1 LNALKFRDIRRLATA
16 GGIKMMRRPFT
27 VVLWLCLVSSVDR
40 SFAAE
45 PKSAVA
51 DALSQKLLS
60 PMIPMQEIKDFV
72 DAHLL
77 PMPEPKT
84 VADWE
89 RYATRVRKEAL
100 DRVIFRGEAAKWRA
114 LPTRVEWQQTIDGGP
129 GYKIKK
135 LRYEAVP
142 GLWIPALLYEPTEFK
157 TSKVPVSLAVN
168 GHERPGKALGYK
180 QIRCINQAK
189 RGMIVLNTEFLG
201 FGQLNS
207 PNFDHYRPNQLEL
220 CGISAVS
227 PFYLVM
233 SRGLDILLAHEHAD
247 PTRVAVQGL
256 SGGAWQT
263 ITISSLD
270 TRVTLCNPVAG
281 YGPLPTRM
289 RYLSDTGDPE
299 QDPCD
304 LATVTDYGQMTAL
317 LAPRPALLT
326 NNYKDTCCFKADHI
340 LPPLLGMARPIYELY
355 GKSNNLRTHVN
366 LDPGTHNF
374 GLDNRQ
380 QFYGMLK
387 DFFFADRP
395 DVNASEIPSDKE
407 VKTPDQLN
415 VPLPKNNADF
425 NSLARGMMAPLP
437 REKNLPSP
445 RKELVDWQ
453 EKHRASLRQV
463 VRARTLDAASVTI
476 GTRKIDDYTAT
487 DYWFRVGGAWTI
499 PATEFAPANSRGTAV
514 VIADEGR
521 VAATAAV
528 EKLLRDGHRVVAVD
542 LCFFGELQIP
552 KRIDYIPADFMLA
565 LATVGERPL
574 GVQAA
579 QLVAIARW
587 IAAQKGH
594 PSQIVA
600 VGPRSSL
607 IATVAAALE
616 TSAISELDL
625 HGSFGS
631 LKEIIEQNLTA
642 ENAPELFCFGLL
654 EHFDVAQL
662 VALVAP
668 RQVHFREPSAR
679 VRHEIGPVRETYAV
693 LGIEF
698 DPTQ

>member
-1 LNALKFRDIRRLATA
+1 
-16 GGIKMMRRPFT
+16 MRRPFT
-27 VVLWLCLVSSVDR
+27 VVLCLFCLMTWVDGL
-40 SFAAE
+40 FAAE

-51 DALSQKLLS
+51 EALSQKLLG
-60 PMIPMQEIKDFV
+60 PTIPMQEIKDVV
-72 DAHLL
+72 DTHLL

-89 RYATRVRKEAL
+89 RYATRVRKQAL
-100 DRVIFRGEAAKWRA
+100 DRVIYRGEAAKWRA

-129 GYKIKK
+129 GYKIRK

-189 RGMIVLNTEFLG
+189 RGMIVLNTEFFG
-201 FGQLNS
+201 FGQLNG

-220 CGISAVS
+220 CGTSAVS

-256 SGGAWQT
+256 SGGGWQT

-270 TRVTLCNPVAG
+270 TRVTLSNPVAG
-281 YGPLPTRM
+281 YSPLPTRM

-326 NNYKDTCCFKADHI
+326 NNYKDNCCFKADHT

-355 GKSNNLRTHVN
+355 GKPNNLRTHVN
-366 LDPGTHNF
+366 LDPGSHNF

-380 QFYGMLK
+380 QFYAMLK

-395 DVNASEIPSDKE
+395 DVNAAEIPSDKE
-407 VKTPDQLN
+407 VKTPEQLN
-415 VPLPKNNADF
+415 VPLPKDNADF
-425 NSLARGMMAPLP
+425 NSLARGLMAALP
-437 REKNLPSP
+437 RDAKLPAL
-445 RKELVDWQ
+445 RDEIVRWQ
-453 EKHRASLRQV
+453 ADRRTLLRQV
-463 VRARTLDAASVTI
+463 VRSRPLDAAAIVIS
-476 GTRKIDDYTAT
+476 TRKIDAYTAT

-499 PATEFAPANSRGTAV
+499 PATEFVPANSNGTVV
-514 VIADEGR
+514 VIKDEGR
-521 VAATAAV
+521 SASAEVV
-528 EKLLRDGHRVVAVD
+528 ESHLRSGRRVLAID
-542 LCFFGELQIP
+542 LCFFGELHIP
-552 KRIDYIPADFMLA
+552 KRIEYIPADFMLA
-565 LATVGERPL
+565 LATIGERPL
-574 GVQAA
+574 GIQAA
-579 QLVAIARW
+579 QLSAIARW
-587 IAAQKGH
+587 IEKEKGQPAQV
-594 PSQIVA
+594 VA

-616 TSAISELDL
+616 AKAIGELEL

-654 EHFDVAQL
+654 EHFDLPQL

-679 VRHEIGPVRETYAV
+679 VRREIGPLRETYAA
-693 LGIEF
+693 LGVEF
-698 DPTQ
+698 DPTH

>member
-1 LNALKFRDIRRLATA
+1 MLRQLFAVI
-16 GGIKMMRRPFT
+16 
-27 VVLWLCLVSSVDR
+27 LCLICLICCR
-40 SFAAE
+40 TGTFAADA
-45 PKSAVA
+45 KSKVGE
-51 DALSQKLLS
+51 ALGRKLLN
-60 PMIPMQEIKDFV
+60 PAIPLQEIKDFV
-72 DAHLL
+72 DAHLV

-89 RYATRVRKEAL
+89 RYANRVRKEAL
-100 DRVIFRGEAAKWRA
+100 DQVIFRGEAAKWRTM
-114 LPTRVEWQQTIDGGP
+114 PTRVEWEQTIDGGP

-157 TSKVPVSLAVN
+157 TAKVPVSLAVN
-168 GHERPGKALGYK
+168 GHDRLGKALGYK

-220 CGISAVS
+220 CGTSAVS

-247 PTRVAVQGL
+247 PARVAVQGL
-256 SGGAWQT
+256 SGGGWQT
-263 ITISSLD
+263 ITISSFD

-289 RYLSDTGDPE
+289 RYMTDTGDPE
-299 QDPCD
+299 QNPCD
-304 LATVTDYGQMTAL
+304 LAAVVDYGQMTAL

-326 NNYKDTCCFKADHI
+326 NNYSDNCCFRADHT

-355 GKSNNLRTHVN
+355 GKPNNLRTHVN
-366 LDPGTHNF
+366 LDPGSHNF

-380 QFYGMLK
+380 HFYAMLK

-395 DVNASEIPSDKE
+395 DVTATEIPSDKE
-407 VKTPDQLN
+407 VKTPDQLK
-415 VPLPKNNADF
+415 VPLPTNNGDF
-425 NSLARGMMAPLP
+425 NSVARGLMAPLP
-437 REKNLPSP
+437 RDPNVPST
-445 RKELVDWQ
+445 REELARWQ
-453 EKHRASLRQV
+453 EKHRDMLRNV
-463 VRARTLDAASVTI
+463 VRARNLDAAAVMI
-476 GTRKIDDYTAT
+476 GTRKIDAYTAT

-499 PATEFAPANSRGTAV
+499 PATEFVPTNSKGMAV
-514 VIADEGR
+514 VIGDDGR
-521 VAATAAV
+521 DATASVV
-528 EKLLRDGHRVVAVD
+528 EDLLRSGRSVMALD
-542 LCFFGELQIP
+542 LCFFGEQRIP
-552 KRIDYIPADFMLA
+552 KRIQYIPADFMIA

-574 GVQAA
+574 GIEAA
-579 QLVAIARW
+579 QLAAITRW
-587 IAAQKGH
+587 METQKGQH
-594 PSQIVA
+594 SQIVA

-616 TSAISELDL
+616 TTAISELEL
-625 HGSFGS
+625 RGSFGS

-668 RQVHFREPSAR
+668 RRVHFREPSAR
-679 VRHEIGPVRETYAV
+679 VRREISPLRKIYAA

-698 DPTQ
+698 DPTR

>member
-1 LNALKFRDIRRLATA
+1 
-16 GGIKMMRRPFT
+16 MMRQLST
-27 VVLWLCLVSSVDR
+27 VVVCLTCFSSFRADCL
-40 SFAAE
+40 AAE
-45 PKSAVA
+45 QKSAVA
-51 DALSQKLLS
+51 EALSQKLLS
-60 PMIPMQEIKDFV
+60 PAIPMQEIKDFV

-89 RYATRVRKEAL
+89 RYANRVRKEAL

-114 LPTRVEWQQTIDGGP
+114 LPTHVEWEQTIDGGP

-189 RGMIVLNTEFLG
+189 RGMIVLNTEFFG

-207 PNFDHYRPNQLEL
+207 ANFDHYRPNQLEL
-220 CGISAVS
+220 CGTSAVS

-247 PTRVAVQGL
+247 STRVAVQGL

-281 YGPLPTRM
+281 FGPLPTRM

-355 GKSNNLRTHVN
+355 GKPNNLRTHVN
-366 LDPGTHNF
+366 LDPGSHNF

-380 QFYGMLK
+380 QFYAMLK

-395 DVNASEIPSDKE
+395 EVTATEIASDKE

-415 VPLPKNNADF
+415 VPLPKDNADF
-425 NSLARGMMAPLP
+425 NSVARNLVAPLP
-437 REKNLPSP
+437 RDPVLPTS
-445 RKELVDWQ
+445 RAEVSDWQ
-453 EKHRASLRQV
+453 EKRRPLLSQI
-463 VRARTLDAASVTI
+463 VRARTFDAATVAI
-476 GTRKIDDYTAT
+476 GSRKVGTYTAT
-487 DYWFRVGGAWTI
+487 DYWFRLGGAWTV
-499 PATEFAPANSRGTAV
+499 PATEIVPTNPKGAVLVIGDEGRAATTAV
-514 VIADEGR
+514 VEN
-521 VAATAAV
+521 
-528 EKLLRDGHRVVAVD
+528 LLRDGRRVMAID
-542 LCFFGELQIP
+542 LCFFGELLIP

-565 LATVGERPL
+565 LATIGERPL
-574 GVQAA
+574 GIQAA
-579 QLVAIARW
+579 QLASIARW
-587 IAAQKGH
+587 MEAQQGH
-594 PSQIVA
+594 PVQVVA

-607 IATVAAALE
+607 IATIAAALE
-616 TSAISELDL
+616 TRAIGELDL
-625 HGSFGS
+625 RGSFGS

-654 EHFDVAQL
+654 EHFDLPQL

-668 RQVHFREPSAR
+668 RRVHFREPSDR
-679 VRHEIGPVRETYAV
+679 VRREFSPLQKTYAA
-693 LGIEF
+693 LGVDF
-698 DPTQ
+698 DPTR

>member
-1 LNALKFRDIRRLATA
+1 
-16 GGIKMMRRPFT
+16 MMQRPFA
-27 VVLWLCLVSSVDR
+27 VILCLVYLVSYHAD
-40 SFAAE
+40 SFAADE
-45 PKSAVA
+45 KSAVA
-51 DALSQKLLS
+51 EALSRKLLS
-60 PMIPMQEIKDFV
+60 PAIPMQEIKDFV

-89 RYATRVRKEAL
+89 RYASRVRKEAL
-100 DRVIFRGEAAKWRA
+100 DRVIFHGEAAKWRA

-157 TSKVPVSLAVN
+157 TPKVPVSLAIN
-168 GHERPGKALGYK
+168 GHERLGKAVDYK

-201 FGQLNS
+201 FGQLVG

-220 CGISAVS
+220 CGTSAVS

-256 SGGAWQT
+256 SGGGWQT

-326 NNYKDTCCFKADHI
+326 NNYKDNCCFKADHI
-340 LPPLLGMARPIYELY
+340 LPPLLGTARPIYELY
-355 GKSNNLRTHVN
+355 GKPNNLRTHVN
-366 LDPGTHNF
+366 LDPGSHNF

-380 QFYGMLK
+380 QFYAMLK

-395 DVNASEIPSDKE
+395 DVTAAEIPSDHE

-415 VPLPKNNADF
+415 VPLPKDNADF
-425 NSLARGMMAPLP
+425 NRLARQLMAPLP
-437 REKNLPSP
+437 RDPVLPSSH
-445 RKELVDWQ
+445 EDLSDWQ
-453 EKHRASLRQV
+453 AKHRAFLCRIVHGQ
-463 VRARTLDAASVTI
+463 TLEAAAVMI
-476 GTRKIDDYTAT
+476 GSRKLGEYTAT
-487 DYWFRVGGAWTI
+487 DYWYRVGGAWTV
-499 PATEFAPANSRGTAV
+499 PATEIAPTNPHNTILVISDDGRTAS
-514 VIADEGR
+514 AS
-521 VAATAAV
+521 AV
-528 EKLLRDGHRVVAVD
+528 EKLLKDGRRVVAID
-542 LCFFGELQIP
+542 LCFFGELHIP
-552 KRIDYIPADFMLA
+552 KRIEYIPADFMLA

-574 GVQAA
+574 GIQAA
-579 QLVAIARW
+579 QLAAIARW
-587 IAAQKGH
+587 TETQRGN
-594 PSQIVA
+594 PVQIVA
-600 VGPRSSL
+600 LGPRSSL

-616 TSAISELDL
+616 TKAIGELDL
-625 HGSFGS
+625 HGSLGS

-642 ENAPELFCFGLL
+642 ETAPELFCFGLL
-654 EHFDVAQL
+654 EHFDLPQL

-668 RQVHFREPSAR
+668 RRVHFREPSAR
-679 VRHEIGPVRETYAV
+679 VRREIGPLQKTYATFGV
-693 LGIEF
+693 DF
-698 DPTQ
+698 DPTR